1 MADGRTNGA
10 GRPRLPLAGLRC
22 IDYGVWHAG
31 PAVTAM
37 LADMGADVVKIENR
51 HGDPT
56 RRFSRYHGYSVR
68 LPRGDCVH
76 MQLSNRGKR
85 SLSLDVSTE
94 RGRAIATKLIA
105 DADVFVTNL
114 REEHLRRVRLE
125 WADLEAINPRL
136 VYTHVTGFGPEGPAS
151 ARRAFDTLAVAQSG
165 LLSVFNPD
173 EPEPF
178 LFGLGDQMAAVTG
191 VMGVLAALHE
201 RTTTGRGQLVETSLY
216 GALLHLVAMPLH
228 IQLAIGEA
236 IRPPARDEVF
246 NPLTTWFRC
255 RDGKWV
261 MLSENMPDQKWPL
274 FCVCVGREDWI
285 TDPRY
290 ENLRAR
296 GRHARELIHEIDT
309 ILATR
314 DSDEWVRVF
323 ADADL
328 AVAVISTLT
337 DVATDE
343 QATVN
348 GYIAAQEYPD
358 APFTRRGA
366 GFPVAF
372 GGHARTEFAR
382 GPMLGE
388 HSVEILHSLG
398 YTNDDIRDLVDDGVV
413 GAGDTAEADQVT
425 GSAERSP

>member
-1 MADGRTNGA
+1 MTTPHTNGTSS
-10 GRPRLPLAGLRC
+10 PRLPLAGLRC

-37 LADMGADVVKIENR
+37 LADMGAEVIKIENR

-76 MQLSNRGKR
+76 MHLSNRGKK
-85 SLSLDVSTE
+85 SISLDVSTE
-94 RGRAIATKLIA
+94 QGRAIATKLIA
-105 DADVFVTNL
+105 SSDVFVTNL
-114 REEHLRRVRLE
+114 RAEHLRRVQLE
-125 WADLEAINPRL
+125 WSDLEAINPRL
-136 VYTHVTGFGPEGPAS
+136 VYAHITGFGPAGPANN
-151 ARRAFDTLAVAQSG
+151 RRAFDTLAVAQSG
-165 LLSVFNPD
+165 LLSVFNPA
-173 EPEPF
+173 EPSPF

-191 VMGVLAALHE
+191 VVGVLAALHE
-201 RTTTGRGQLVETSLY
+201 RTTTSRGQLVESSLY
-216 GALLHLVAMPLH
+216 GALLHLIAMPLH
-228 IQLAIGEA
+228 IQLALGEA
-236 IRPPARDEVF
+236 IHPPARDEVF

-255 RDGKWV
+255 RDEKWL

-296 GRHARELIHEIDT
+296 GTHAHALIHEIDA

-328 AVAVISTLT
+328 AVAVISTLG

-343 QATVN
+343 QAIAN
-348 GYIAAQEYPD
+348 GYIGTQDYPD
-358 APFTRRGA
+358 PPFSRPGA
-366 GFPVAF
+366 GFPVTF

-388 HSVEILHSLG
+388 HTTSILRSLG
-398 YTNDDIRDLVDDGVV
+398 YADDDIRGLVNDDVV
-413 GAGDTAEADQVT
+413 GIDDAAETDRVPHNAD
-425 GSAERSP
+425 RSP